1 MSVLALL
8 AFSLAYQTPTLKS
21 IEKPCIQLGQD
32 GAKGLEIIWRRPKG
46 SEAGTIE
53 WAQGD
58 EAWKPAEPRPGY
70 SWEIPGNPATDFHR
84 AAINPKPGTD
94 FRYRLV
100 VGGKTV
106 AASTGHARPLEGMR
120 QKFVVFGDCGRGTP
134 SEAAVAYQ
142 ASILN
147 PDYVVIPG
155 DIVYDRGTLSE
166 YDGKFY
172 PYYNADKPDPA
183 KGAPLMSQTTFVG
196 VPGNHDTGSVDT
208 NRNPDLW
215 GYFLLW
221 SQPRNGLFTKFGE
234 KGTPVVS
241 GPTKDSLIAAAGD
254 RAPVTANFSF
264 DMGDAHWLVLD
275 SNEYGDFKSEKLR
288 NWIDHDLKA
297 STKKWK
303 FVTFHHPPFH
313 SSVKHEGDVQMR
325 ALHDI
330 FVANHVD
337 VVWTGHVHNYQV
349 SRPITSRKGEEF
361 AFDPS
366 WDGKLRTN
374 TDGVV
379 YVVEGAG
386 GAPLYDPEFTD
397 DQSKWKPFT
406 LKYKATFSFGLVT
419 LDGNSLTLVQRDSI
433 GRVID
438 EWTLT
443 KGP

>member
-8 AFSLAYQTPTLKS
+8 ALTLVSQEPTLKPT
-21 IEKPCIQLGQD
+21 EKPYLQLGQES
-32 GAKGLEIIWRRPKG
+32 GTGLEIVWRRPKG
-46 SEAGTIE
+46 ADAGVIE

-58 EAWKPAEPRPGY
+58 GAWKAATTLPGY
-70 SWEIPGNPATDFHR
+70 SWEIPGNPANDFHR
-84 AAINPKPGTD
+84 VKIDPKPGTD

-100 VGGKTV
+100 IGGKTV
-106 AASTGHARPLEGMR
+106 AASTGHARPASGTR
-120 QKFVVFGDCGRGTP
+120 QKFVVFGDCGRGTA

-142 ASILN
+142 ASVLD

-166 YDGKFY
+166 YDGKFF
-172 PYYNADKPDPA
+172 PYYNAHTADSA
-183 KGAPLMSQTTFVG
+183 KGAPLMGRSTFVG
-196 VPGNHDTGSVDT
+196 VPGNHDIGSVDT
-208 NRNPDLW
+208 AKNPDLW

-221 SQPRNGLFTKFGE
+221 SQPKNGPFTQFGE
-234 KGTPVVS
+234 RGTPVLS
-241 GPTKDSLIAAAGD
+241 GPTKDKLVAAAGD
-254 RAPVTANFSF
+254 RAPVTANYSF

-275 SNEYGDFKSEKLR
+275 SNSYGDFKGEKLR
-288 NWIDHDLKA
+288 NWIDQDLR
-297 STKKWK
+297 STTKKWK

-313 SSVKHEGDVQMR
+313 SSIKHEDDLQMR
-325 ALHDI
+325 ALHEI
-330 FVANHVD
+330 FLRNHVD

-349 SRPITSRKGEEF
+349 SRPISSQRGEDF
-361 AFDPS
+361 AFDPV
-366 WDGKLRTN
+366 WDGKSKTN
-374 TDGVV
+374 TDGVI

-419 LDGNSLTLVQRDSI
+419 LDGNTLTLVQRDTV

-438 EWTLT
+438 EWTLA
-443 KGP
+443 K